1 MPAGEGVMASR
12 YRYDVVVVGGANTDH
27 VARGEHLPAGSYAIG
42 DEYQVGPGGKGAN
55 QAVAAARLGARVA
68 FVGCVGDDLRGEQI
82 VEHLRG
88 EGVDVRHVA
97 RDHRRATGV
106 ALIHVDASGRR
117 QSMCV
122 LGANL
127 TLGPDDVAAAREAI
141 ESTAVLIAQLEI
153 PLATAEAAIHLGH
166 DAGARVVLDPAPPLA
181 LPPGL
186 LRHVDL
192 VTPNAEEAE
201 FLTGVEVRGMTT
213 ARAAGIRLL
222 RDGAG
227 AAAIQAGE
235 EGNLVIWPDGEY
247 WNPYLD
253 VDVVDLTGAGDA
265 YTAALAVA
273 MAEGHPWEEAAPF
286 ANAASSL
293 ATTGLG
299 AQAPLPLRQWVSE
312 VLLRS

>member
-1 MPAGEGVMASR
+1 MASR
-12 YRYDVVVVGGANTDH
+12 FRYDVVVIGGANTDH
-27 VARGEHLPAGSYAIG
+27 VARGEHLPQRSNAIG
-42 DEYQVGPGGKGAN
+42 DTYQFGPGGKGAN

-68 FVGCVGDDLRGEQI
+68 FVGCVGDDRRGDEI
-82 VEHLRG
+82 IEHLQA
-88 EGVDVRHVA
+88 EGVDVRHAV
-97 RDHRRATGV
+97 RDDRANTGV
-106 ALIHVDASGRR
+106 TLIHVDASGHR
-117 QSMCV
+117 QSLSV

-127 TLGPDDVAAAREAI
+127 ALRPSDLAAAREAI
-141 ESTAVLIAQLEI
+141 EGAAVMVTQCEI
-153 PLATAEAAIHLGH
+153 PVETVEAAIHLAH
-166 DAGARVVLDPAPPLA
+166 EAGTRVVLDPAPPIE

-201 FLTGVEVRGMTT
+201 FLTGVHVTGLVT

-222 RDGAG
+222 REGAG
-227 AAAIQAGE
+227 AAAVQAGD
-235 EGNLVIWPDGEY
+235 EGNLIVWPDGEW

-273 MAEGHPWEEAAPF
+273 MAEGHGWAEAAPF
-286 ANAASSL
+286 ANAASAL

-299 AQAPLPLRQWVSE
+299 AQTPLPLRQWVSD
-312 VLLRS
+312 VLLRP